1 MVGAEGG
8 NKGVENSSNSKYN
21 STKKVSLLFA

>member
-1 MVGAEGG
+1 MVVEVEG